1 MSNRKE
7 LPGRPDAIFSMVE
20 DYSRQ
25 KEYDKA
31 ERLIENYVYYCV
43 HFKDWENNKNIENAE
58 RLAKIEVLEWFKC
71 KYGRKENSINHCAID
86 AKVLQTDIDSMLSD
100 LKGEL

>member
-31 ERLIENYVYYCV
+31 ERLIENYA
-43 HFKDWENNKNIENAE
+43 DSRRLSLEADSLTSNK
-58 RLAKIEVLEWFKC
+58 EVLKWM
-71 KYGRKENSINHCAID
+71 S
-86 AKVLQTDIDSMLSD
+86 TDLVSLRPWTR
-100 LKGEL
+100 

>member
-43 HFKDWENNKNIENAE
+43 HFKDWENNKTIENAE
-58 RLAKIEVLEWFKC
+58 RLAK
-71 KYGRKENSINHCAID
+71 
-86 AKVLQTDIDSMLSD
+86 MLS
-100 LKGEL
+100 